1 MLGWTV
7 AILRLTPEEAAQ
19 VRTRDETQAVMLAY
33 WEAGVSGIRW
43 LEQLVSEG
51 KAAQVKSGGYPNR
64 YVIQAGKLLPLL
76 ADSANLPEVRGQV
89 ALYSD
94 HLEACPETA
103 TLTIDVW
110 DQS

>member
-1 MLGWTV
+1 MLGWTIAV
-7 AILRLTPEEAAQ
+7 IQLTPEKAAQ
-19 VRTRDETQAVMLAY
+19 LRGREETQAVMLAY

-43 LEQLVSEG
+43 LEQLMAEG
-51 KAAQVKSGGYPNR
+51 KATQVRSGGYPNR
-64 YVIQAGKLLPLL
+64 YVMQAGELLPLL
-76 ADSANLPEVRGQV
+76 ADPASLPEVRGQV
-89 ALYSD
+89 ALYPE